1 MGGREE
7 EHTSISRKQV
17 FLLTGDS
24 SQLLVQFISLILEKQ
39 HQTLHV
45 SVQFLQLQG
54 QVLS

>member
-1 MGGREE
+1 MGGKEE
-7 EHTSISRKQV
+7 GHTSISRKQV